1 MPVWFDERKDDEI
14 FEHDLG
20 TPMSKTAGYIDA
32 NSRLSLDMLLLSL
45 SLSEPALPP
54 TRRGALTRL
63 RSAPTAWRIDKTGE
77 SSSPPHRGK
86 NFELDPSFS
95 LSCVSLTKCL

>member
-45 SLSEPALPP
+45 SCP
-54 TRRGALTRL
+54 TVKGSIGANVM
-63 RSAPTAWRIDKTGE
+63 E
-77 SSSPPHRGK
+77 
-86 NFELDPSFS
+86 
-95 LSCVSLTKCL
+95 